1 MKQDQGPGDH
11 EKEEISFGMSFDK
24 QDGLKVAWSVP
35 GPTVFRKQEL
45 LGGCHRFDAAPS
57 SACALAFS
65 RFSQGAT

>member
-45 LGGCHRFDAAPS
+45 LGGCHRS
-57 SACALAFS
+57 RALAFS